1 MTTQTTRREFI
12 KKSALVMGMPA
23 IIPASALG
31 RDGTVAPSNRIVL
44 GAVGIGPRGR
54 YVLEGFLKQPDVQF
68 VSVCDVQSANRRTA
82 KIMVDRR
89 NGNEDC
95 GTTPDMHEVFGRDD
109 IDAVLIATGD
119 RWHAM
124 ASILA
129 AKEGKDVYSEKPC
142 AITMAECAELD
153 DAVRRYGRVFQA
165 GTQRRNVANF
175 RHAIELARSGRLGR
189 IHTVH
194 ASIYQLEERHD
205 WLPAENEPAQEVVDW
220 DRWLGPAPWRPY
232 NIAYVRGQWRGHHDF
247 ESGGRLLDWGAHT
260 VDLCQSALGMDG
272 TTPVEFE
279 PKGQTIRA
287 RYANG
292 VKLVMRLG
300 GFNGEGD
307 WLGLGT
313 CPVRFEGDQGWVE
326 AGDFARIVAEPASL
340 LEGAKLDGMAGTD
353 PSAHVREFLDCV
365 KSRGTTSSNSAS
377 TRSTHVAC
385 HAAAI
390 AWRLGRKQSF
400 DPATESFANDEEA
413 NRMRSRARRAPWHA

>member
-1 MTTQTTRREFI
+1 MTAQTTRREFI
-12 KKSALVMGMPA
+12 RKSALVVGMPA

-31 RDGTVAPSNRIVL
+31 RDGTVAPSNRITM

-54 YVLEGFLKQPDVQF
+54 YVLESFLKQPDVRF
-68 VSVCDVQSANRRTA
+68 VTVCDVQKANRRTG

-95 GTTPDMHEVFGRDD
+95 GTTPDMREVFGRDD

-119 RWHAM
+119 RWHALGT
-124 ASILA
+124 ILA
-129 AKEGKDVYSEKPC
+129 AKAGKDVYSEKPC

-175 RHAIELARSGRLGR
+175 RHAIELARSGRLGK

-194 ASIYQLEERHD
+194 ASINQLQERHD
-205 WLPAENEPAQEVVDW
+205 WLPAEPEPAVEEVDW

-232 NIAYVRGQWRGHHDF
+232 HTGYVRGQWRGHHDF
-247 ESGGRLLDWGAHT
+247 EAGGRLLDWGAHT

-279 PKGQTIRA
+279 PDGQTIRA

-326 AGDFARIVAEPASL
+326 AGDFAKIVAEPASL
-340 LEGAKLDGMAGTD
+340 LEGARFDDMAGTD

-365 KSRGTTSSNSAS
+365 KSRGITASNSAF

-390 AWRLGRKQSF
+390 AWRLGRKLTF
-400 DPATESFANDEEA
+400 DPATESFINDQEA